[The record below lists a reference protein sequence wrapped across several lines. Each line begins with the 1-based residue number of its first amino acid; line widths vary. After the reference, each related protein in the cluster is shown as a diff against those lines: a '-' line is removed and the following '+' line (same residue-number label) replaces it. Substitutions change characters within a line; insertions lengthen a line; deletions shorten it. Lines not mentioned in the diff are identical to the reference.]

1 MSQIESAE
9 LEEIF
14 LEYEVL
20 TAQVDKL
27 FQDVQ
32 SKYPKEVACTKT
44 CSDCCYAL
52 FDLSLVE
59 AMAIKKFC

>member
-1 MSQIESAE
+1 MSQIESVE

-20 TAQVDKL
+20 AAQVDKL

-32 SKYPKEVACTKT
+32 SKYPEEVACTRT
-44 CSDCCYAL
+44 CSDCCHAL
-52 FDLSLVE
+52 FDLSLVD
-59 AMAIKKFC
+59 I